1 MNSMVLYIIIAS
13 LLTWG
18 SNALGAATI
27 FLFKGINQKVMDAM
41 LGFAAGV
48 MISASIFSLILPSM
62 EFAEEFN
69 KGIHPIIIVV
79 IGFILGAAFIWLL
92 DVITPHIHLFEE
104 ESEGPKTSLKR
115 SWLLFLAVTIHNI
128 PEGLAVGIALG
139 AVNIAETAQQAELL
153 LASAIALTIGIAIQ
167 NFPEG
172 ASVTLPL
179 HRDGLSKKRAFFW
192 GQASTIVEPIGIV
205 AGVLLIQ
212 FVQPILPVAL
222 AFAAGAMFYVVI
234 EELIP
239 ESQKHKNTNLA
250 TIFTL
255 MGFLIMMIL
264 DVTLG

>member
-1 MNSMVLYIIIAS
+1 MNNMIIYIIAAS

-27 FLFKGINQKVMDAM
+27 FLFKSINQKIMDAM

-48 MISASIFSLILPSM
+48 MISASIFSLILPSL
-62 EFAEEFN
+62 EFAEQFN
-69 KGIHPIIIVV
+69 PGIHPMIVV
-79 IGFILGAAFIWLL
+79 VVGFIIGAGFILLL
-92 DVITPHIHLFEE
+92 DVFTPHIHLFEE
-104 ESEGPKTSLKR
+104 ESEGPKTNLKR

-139 AVNIAETAQQAELL
+139 AVNIATNFQQAELL
-153 LASAIALTIGIAIQ
+153 LSAAIALTIGIAIQ

-179 HRDGLSKKRAFFW
+179 HRDGLSKKRAFLF
-192 GQASTIVEPIGIV
+192 GQASSIVEPIGIV
-205 AGVLLIQ
+205 IGFLLIQ
-212 FVQPILPVAL
+212 FVQPILPFAL

-239 ESQKHKNTNLA
+239 ESQKNKNTNLA

-255 MGFLIMMIL
+255 LGFLIMMVL
-264 DVTLG
+264 DVVLG